1 MDKELYCDYSATT
14 PVLPEVLVEMMP
26 YFLNEYGNPSSVY
39 TKGREARVAVEN
51 ARASIA
57 HNLMCNPEEI
67 IFTSGGTESDNLAI
81 KGIAQSCNYD
91 GYYITTKIEHPAVL
105 NTFKELEDKGCNV
118 KYLDVDKNGI
128 VLLDGIRDV
137 INTSIQTG
145 IKISLVSIMYANN
158 ELGTIQPIEKI
169 SGMFKEN
176 DRDTIFHTDAVQA
189 IGKVDFNLRGTNV
202 DLLSASGHKF
212 GAPKGIGFLYKKDG
226 IKLNCQNI
234 GGGQENNLRSG
245 TENVAGIIGMAKALD
260 VHMSSLHSNNIGLK
274 EKEQYLINL
283 LLVLVTGIHFNSFFD
298 VGVFPHKI
306 KGVINVRF
314 EKVSAQSLLLYL
326 DDKGICVSAGSA
338 CHSDSD
344 TPSHVLKAIGLTDEE
359 ALSSIRISFDNS
371 ITIDE
376 IQYLVENIKDGVDYI
391 RNLTIST

>member
-81 KGIAQSCNYD
+81 KGIAQKNNYE
-91 GYYITTKIEHPAVL
+91 GIYVTTTIEHPAVL
-105 NTFKELEDKGCNV
+105 NVFKELELSGCDV
-118 KYLDVDKNGI
+118 RYIRVDKSTRI
-128 VLLDGIRDV
+128 KLEDV
-137 INTSIQTG
+137 EDIIESAKLTNTRIT
-145 IKISLVSIMYANN
+145 LVSIMYANN
-158 ELGTIQPIEKI
+158 ELGSIQPIEKI
-169 SGMFKEN
+169 AKMFKEN
-176 DRDTIFHTDAVQA
+176 DKNTIFHTDAVQA
-189 IGKVDFNLRGTNV
+189 VGKVEFNLRGSNI

-212 GAPKGIGFLYKKDG
+212 GAPKGIGFLYKRDNV
-226 IKLNCQNI
+226 KLNCQNI
-234 GGGQENNLRSG
+234 GGGQESNLRSG
-245 TENVAGIIGMAKALD
+245 TENVASIVGMAKALE
-260 VHMSSLHSNNIGLK
+260 VHMDNLYSSNRSLE
-274 EKEQYLINL
+274 EKERYLTSLLKNLIDGIN
-283 LLVLVTGIHFNSFFD
+283 INSFIE
-298 VGVFPHKI
+298 FPELKI
-306 KGVINVRF
+306 KGVVNVTF
-314 EKVSAQSLLLYL
+314 NNVSAQSLLLYL
-326 DDKGICVSAGSA
+326 DDKGIYISAGSA

>member
-14 PVLPEVLVEMMP
+14 PILPEVLVEMMP
-26 YFLNEYGNPSSVY
+26 YFLNGYGNPSSVY

-81 KGIAQSCNYD
+81 KGIAQKNNYE
-91 GYYITTKIEHPAVL
+91 GIYVTTTIEHPAVL
-105 NTFKELEDKGCNV
+105 NVFKELELSGCDV
-118 KYLDVDKNGI
+118 RYIRVDKSTR
-128 VLLDGIRDV
+128 VKLEDV
-137 INTSIQTG
+137 EDIIESAKLTNTRIT
-145 IKISLVSIMYANN
+145 LVSIMYANN
-158 ELGTIQPIEKI
+158 ELGSIQPIEKI
-169 SGMFKEN
+169 AKMFKEN
-176 DRDTIFHTDAVQA
+176 DKNTIFHTDAVQA
-189 IGKVDFNLRGTNV
+189 VGKVEFNLRGSNV

-212 GAPKGIGFLYKKDG
+212 GAPKGIGFLYKKDN

-234 GGGQENNLRSG
+234 GGGQEDNLRSG
-245 TENVAGIIGMAKALD
+245 TENVASIVGMAKALE
-260 VHMSSLHSNNIGLK
+260 VHMDSLYSNNRSLE
-274 EKEQYLINL
+274 EKERYLTSLLKNL
-283 LLVLVTGIHFNSFFD
+283 VEGLNINSF
-298 VGVFPHKI
+298 VEYPELKI
-306 KGVINVRF
+306 KGVVNVTF
-314 EKVSAQSLLLYL
+314 NNVSAQSLLLYL
-326 DDKGICVSAGSA
+326 DDKGIYISAGSA

>member
-57 HNLMCNPEEI
+57 HNLMCQPEEI

-81 KGIAQSCNYD
+81 KGIAQKNNYE
-91 GYYITTKIEHPAVL
+91 GIYVTTTIEHPAVL
-105 NTFKELEDKGCNV
+105 NVFKELELSGCDV
-118 KYLDVDKNGI
+118 RYIRVDKSTRI
-128 VLLDGIRDV
+128 KLEDV
-137 INTSIQTG
+137 EDIIESAKLTNTRIT
-145 IKISLVSIMYANN
+145 LVSIMYANN
-158 ELGTIQPIEKI
+158 ELGSIQPIEKI
-169 SGMFKEN
+169 AKMFKEN
-176 DRDTIFHTDAVQA
+176 DKNTIFHTDAVQA
-189 IGKVDFNLRGTNV
+189 VGKVEFNLRGSNV

-212 GAPKGIGFLYKKDG
+212 GAPKGIGFLYKRDNV
-226 IKLNCQNI
+226 KLNCQNI
-234 GGGQENNLRSG
+234 GGGQESNLRSG
-245 TENVAGIIGMAKALD
+245 TENVASIVGMAKALE
-260 VHMSSLHSNNIGLK
+260 VHMDNLYSSNRSLE
-274 EKEQYLINL
+274 EKERYLTSLLKNLIN
-283 LLVLVTGIHFNSFFD
+283 GININSFIE
-298 VGVFPHKI
+298 FPELKI
-306 KGVINVRF
+306 KGVVNVTF
-314 EKVSAQSLLLYL
+314 NNVSAQSLLLYL
-326 DDKGICVSAGSA
+326 DDKGIYISAGSA

>member
-81 KGIAQSCNYD
+81 KGIAQKNNYD
-91 GYYITTKIEHPAVL
+91 GYYVTTKIEHPAIL

-128 VLLDGIRDV
+128 VLLDEIQD
-137 INTSIQTG
+137 IIEMSKQTG
-145 IKISLVSIMYANN
+145 IKISFVSIMYANN
-158 ELGTIQPIEKI
+158 ELGVIQPIEQI
-169 SGMFKEN
+169 SSMFKGYDKN
-176 DRDTIFHTDAVQA
+176 IVFHTDAVQA
-189 IGKVDFNLRGTNV
+189 VGKVEFNLRGGNV

-212 GAPKGIGFLYKKDG
+212 GAPKGIGFLYKKNE

-234 GGGQENNLRSG
+234 GGGQENGLRSG
-245 TENVAGIIGMAKALD
+245 TENVASIVGMATALE
-260 VHMSSLHSNNIGLK
+260 VHMNHLHSSQNNLEQK
-274 EKEQYLINL
+274 EAYLLTL
-283 LLVLVTGIHFNSFFD
+283 LEHLVEGVCFNSIKD
-298 VGVFPHKI
+298 NYPNKI

-314 EKVSAQSLLLYL
+314 DNVSSQSLLLYL
-326 DDKGICVSAGSA
+326 DNKGICVSAGSA

-344 TPSHVLKAIGLTDEE
+344 TPSHVLKAIGLTNEE

>member
-81 KGIAQSCNYD
+81 KGIAQKNNYE
-91 GYYITTKIEHPAVL
+91 GIYVTTTIEHPAVL
-105 NTFKELEDKGCNV
+105 NVFKELELSGCDV
-118 KYLDVDKNGI
+118 RYIRVDKSTR
-128 VLLDGIRDV
+128 VKLEDV
-137 INTSIQTG
+137 EDIIESAKLTNTRIT
-145 IKISLVSIMYANN
+145 LVSIMYANN
-158 ELGTIQPIEKI
+158 ELGSIQPIEKI
-169 SGMFKEN
+169 VKMFKEN
-176 DRDTIFHTDAVQA
+176 DKNTIFHTDAVQA
-189 IGKVDFNLRGTNV
+189 VGKVEFNLRGSNV

-212 GAPKGIGFLYKKDG
+212 GAPKGIGFLYKRDNV
-226 IKLNCQNI
+226 KLNCQNI
-234 GGGQENNLRSG
+234 GGGQESNLRSG
-245 TENVAGIIGMAKALD
+245 TENVASIVGMAKALE
-260 VHMSSLHSNNIGLK
+260 VHMDSLYSNNRSLE
-274 EKEQYLINL
+274 EKERYLTSLLKNL
-283 LLVLVTGIHFNSFFD
+283 IEGLNINSF
-298 VGVFPHKI
+298 VEYPELKI
-306 KGVINVRF
+306 KGVVNVTF
-314 EKVSAQSLLLYL
+314 NNVSAQSLLLYL
-326 DDKGICVSAGSA
+326 DDKGIYISAGSA